1 LGFAGSNEPGIGY
14 NFNANG
20 ITSPQAAPE
29 TAKESFAM
37 LLIDDHYLDVYGI
50 SLVAGTNFTRAL
62 CEKAGR
68 AAIR

>member
-1 LGFAGSNEPGIGY
+1 MTGIGY
-14 NFNANG
+14 NFNG

-50 SLVAGTNFTRAL
+50 SLV
-62 CEKAGR
+62 GR
-68 AAIR
+68 H